1 MFKTHES
8 SERAAY
14 NILGENVIASSARD
28 RYSRMPVS
36 AAARSLVRRPS
47 VLILGAVAACLIVA
61 SVAWLVPFA
70 LNRDA
75 SVVAPANATRATEPR
90 RPALTAAEEKY
101 IRELW
106 PIHGDVERSTLRMSL
121 GQIFYTTRDLS
132 RAELGTR
139 VKEAAA
145 TYKTAEARLR
155 ALEPPASLRTEHMA
169 YVSAVALF
177 RESAAELLKMFSDGR
192 DEHMVVAYPKS
203 QEASN
208 TIREVGGKFWP
219 HEFPPH

>member
-1 MFKTHES
+1 
-8 SERAAY
+8 
-14 NILGENVIASSARD
+14 
-28 RYSRMPVS
+28 MPVGD
-36 AAARSLVRRPS
+36 APRNLVQRPGA
-47 VLILGAVAACLIVA
+47 LILAAIVA
-61 SVAWLVPFA
+61 GLVVAGVAWLVPFA
-70 LNRDA
+70 PNGEG
-75 SVVAPANATRATEPR
+75 PAKAERAAEPR

-139 VKEAAA
+139 VKEALAS
-145 TYKTAEARLR
+145 YKAAEARLHT
-155 ALEPPASLRTEHMA
+155 LEPPASLRTEHVT
-169 YVSAVALF
+169 YLSAVALF
-177 RESAAELLKMFSDGR
+177 RESAAELLRMVSDGR
-192 DEHMVVAYPKS
+192 DEHLLAAYPKS

-208 TIREVGGKFWP
+208 RIREVGGKFWP

>member
-1 MFKTHES
+1 MNRRTRSAIKWFRKK
-8 SERAAY
+8 R
-14 NILGENVIASSARD
+14 LQFFVVRKIAQSK
-28 RYSRMPVS
+28 MPVS
-36 AAARSLVRRPS
+36 DAPRNLVRRPG
-47 VLILGAVAACLIVA
+47 VLILAAVVALVVA

-70 LNRDA
+70 PSNEAPVAAVFENAARVAKA
-75 SVVAPANATRATEPR
+75 S

-106 PIHGDVERSTLRMSL
+106 PIHGDVERSTVRMSL

-132 RAELGTR
+132 RADLGTR
-139 VKEAAA
+139 VKEASA
-145 TYKTAEARLR
+145 TYKAAEARLH

-169 YVSAVALF
+169 YLSAVALF

-192 DEHMVVAYPKS
+192 DDHMLAAYPKS

-208 TIREVGGKFWP
+208 KIREVGGKFWP

>member
-1 MFKTHES
+1 
-8 SERAAY
+8 
-14 NILGENVIASSARD
+14 
-28 RYSRMPVS
+28 
-36 AAARSLVRRPS
+36 
-47 VLILGAVAACLIVA
+47 VAKA
-61 SVAWLVPFA
+61 
-70 LNRDA
+70 
-75 SVVAPANATRATEPR
+75 R

-132 RAELGTR
+132 RADLGTR
-139 VKEAAA
+139 VKEASA
-145 TYKTAEARLR
+145 TYKAAEARLH
-155 ALEPPASLRTEHMA
+155 ALEPPASLHTEHMA
-169 YVSAVALF
+169 YLSAVALF

-192 DEHMVVAYPKS
+192 DDHMLAAYPKS

-208 TIREVGGKFWP
+208 KIREVGGKFWP

>member
-1 MFKTHES
+1 
-8 SERAAY
+8 
-14 NILGENVIASSARD
+14 
-28 RYSRMPVS
+28 MPVS
-36 AAARSLVRRPS
+36 DAARNLVRRPG
-47 VLILGAVAACLIVA
+47 VLVLAAVVA
-61 SVAWLVPFA
+61 GLMVAGVAWLVPLVPNPEA
-70 LNRDA
+70 GA
-75 SVVAPANATRATEPR
+75 GAAPVKAARLAEAR

-132 RAELGTR
+132 RADLGIR
-139 VKEAAA
+139 VKDAFA
-145 TYKTAEARLR
+145 TYKSAEARLH
-155 ALEPPASLRTEHMA
+155 ALEPPASLRTDHMA

-177 RESAAELLKMFSDGR
+177 KESAVELLKMFSDGR
-192 DEHMVVAYPKS
+192 DDHMLAAYPKS

-208 TIREVGGKFWP
+208 KIREVGGKFWP

>member
-1 MFKTHES
+1 
-8 SERAAY
+8 
-14 NILGENVIASSARD
+14 
-28 RYSRMPVS
+28 MPVS
-36 AAARSLVRRPS
+36 HAAGSLLRRPKA
-47 VLILGAVAACLIVA
+47 LITGAVVA
-61 SVAWLVPFA
+61 GLVVATVAWLFPYA
-70 LNRDA
+70 PNREA
-75 SVVAPANATRATEPR
+75 GVGAAPAKAARAAEPR

-155 ALEPPASLRTEHMA
+155 ALEAPASLHTEHVA
-169 YVSAVALF
+169 YLSAVALF

-192 DEHMVVAYPKS
+192 DDHMVVAYPKS

-208 TIREVGGKFWP
+208 KIREVGGKFWP